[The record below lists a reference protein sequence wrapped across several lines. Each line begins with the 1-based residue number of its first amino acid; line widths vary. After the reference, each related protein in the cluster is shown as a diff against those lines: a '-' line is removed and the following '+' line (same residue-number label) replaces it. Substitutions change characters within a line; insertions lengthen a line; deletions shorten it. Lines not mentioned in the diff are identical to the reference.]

1 MPMLLRHQDSP
12 ERAARRTESDQSREV
27 PGRERGGDALGKP
40 IMVHP
45 GGTTIPLDEILGR
58 LVRGDV
64 VTHVIT
70 AGVKARWHLGR
81 VRASAQRWIGG

>member
-1 MPMLLRHQDSP
+1 
-12 ERAARRTESDQSREV
+12 
-27 PGRERGGDALGKP
+27 
-40 IMVHP
+40 MVHP